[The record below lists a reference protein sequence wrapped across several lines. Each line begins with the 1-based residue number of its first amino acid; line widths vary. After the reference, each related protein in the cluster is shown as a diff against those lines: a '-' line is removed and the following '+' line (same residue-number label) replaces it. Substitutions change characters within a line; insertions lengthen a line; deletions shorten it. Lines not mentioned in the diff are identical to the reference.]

1 MSVIT
6 KWTLADAMKF
16 NANPFGSEEKKW
28 VSCSSTMKILP
39 QFSNTVT
46 KRQRLSLHGGNTSD
60 TTAVDET
67 FSFEADVLPK
77 GEDEGTDV
85 VISMVGKKGDAA
97 KREYQFENPFT
108 GETEEGVFAF
118 DLNFGEADNIGI
130 ITGTLHVDGIPVVT
144 QTPTVEG

>member
-6 KWTLADAMKF
+6 KWTLANSMKF
-16 NANPFGSEEKKW
+16 NANEFGSEEKNW
-28 VSCSSTMKILP
+28 VPCSSTMKILP

-46 KRQRLSLHGGNTSD
+46 KRQRLNLKGMNTAD
-60 TTAVDET
+60 ITAVDET
-67 FSFEADVLPK
+67 FSFEMDILPK
-77 GEDEGTDV
+77 GEDAGADV
-85 VISMVGKKGDAA
+85 VLEMVGKKGDEA

-130 ITGTLHVDGIPVVT
+130 ITGTLHVDGIPT
-144 QTPTVEG
+144 ISKVEG